1 MSAVI
6 MVVEDDPIPAAMFQR
21 ILESH
26 GFGVRLAVD
35 AETAMDL
42 VATDLP
48 SLLLLDL
55 ILPGM
60 DGLEMLQRL
69 REDPLTQG
77 LGVILTSGGGQGLR
91 RAAQTAATRIP
102 YTWFVEKGASI
113 EQLLATITIAL
124 HICNGQPED
133 PPLARLAG

>member
-21 ILESH
+21 ILERH
-26 GFGVRLAVD
+26 GYSVRLAGD
-35 AETAMDL
+35 AETAMDM
-42 VATDLP
+42 VATDPP

-55 ILPGM
+55 ILPGI
-60 DGLEMLQRL
+60 DGLEMLHRL
-69 REDPLTQG
+69 REDPLTQA

-91 RAAQTAATRIP
+91 RAAQAEAARIP
-102 YTWFVEKGASI
+102 YTWFVEKGASM
-113 EQLLATITIAL
+113 EQFLAAIATAL
-124 HICNGQPED
+124 HRCYGLPAE